1 MSENKTVLEQH
12 AIIGN
17 TAAGTKTLKER
28 LIRVPVGFSIP
39 CSSVFSFTSSFPP
52 FTATSTFLGV

>member
-39 CSSVFSFTSSFPP
+39 YRSVFSFISAFPP
-52 FTATSTFLGV
+52 FTATLTSLGA